1 MTRYDYDLFV
11 IGGGSGGV
19 RAARVAAQYGAR
31 VAIAEEHRY
40 GGTCV
45 IRGCV
50 PKKIFVYASEMS
62 HTLADAGAYGW
73 STGQASFDWATLV
86 ANKDREIDRLN
97 GIYIRLLEQAGVQ
110 IFHERAVLADAH
122 TLEMAGKRVTARIVL
137 IATGARP
144 RLPDIPGAGHVITSN
159 EAFYLPAFPRHVT
172 IAGGGYIALEFAH
185 VFRGLGAEVTL
196 VHRSGQLLRG
206 FDDDVRTEVTT
217 RARASGIDVRVETAI
232 EAVGSS
238 GGSPP
243 GSSGGAGNAQGGR
256 LQAMLSGGVR
266 IDTDV
271 VMAAIGRIPN
281 TADLGLEAAGVA
293 LRSSGAVQ
301 VNSYSRTS
309 AENIYAVGD
318 CTDRVNLTPV
328 AIREGQAFADTVFGD
343 QPVEVDYSCVPTAV
357 FSQPPVGSVGLT
369 EAQAREQFGEVNVY
383 MTRFRPLKYALPNRD
398 ERVLMK
404 LVVDGSSQRV
414 LGVHVVG
421 PDAPE
426 IIQAT
431 AIAVRMGATKRDF
444 DATIALH
451 PTTAEE
457 LVLLRTKLR

>member
-19 RAARVAAQYGAR
+19 RAARIAAQHGAR

-159 EAFYLPAFPRHVT
+159 EAFYLPEFPRHVT

-206 FDDDVRTEVTT
+206 FDDDVRTEVTEA
-217 RARASGIDVRVETAI
+217 ARASGIDVRVETAI
-232 EAVGSS
+232 ESV
-238 GGSPP
+238 GSPP
-243 GSSGGAGNAQGGR
+243 GSTGGAGKAKGGR
-256 LQAMLSGGVR
+256 LQAVLSGGAR
-266 IDTDV
+266 LDTDV

-293 LRSSGAVQ
+293 LRPSCAVQ
-301 VNSYSRTS
+301 VDSYSRTT

-328 AIREGQAFADTVFGD
+328 AIREGQAFADTVFGN
-343 QPVEVDYSCVPTAV
+343 QPAEVDYSCIPTAV

-369 EAQAREQFGEVNVY
+369 EAQARERVAEVDVY
-383 MTRFRPLKYALPNRD
+383 MARFRPLKYALPGRE
-398 ERVLMK
+398 ERVMMK

>member
-19 RAARVAAQYGAR
+19 RAARIAAQLGAR

-62 HTLADAGAYGW
+62 HALADAGAYGW
-73 STGQASFDWATLV
+73 STGPASFDWRTLV

-97 GIYIRLLEQAGVQ
+97 GVYLRLLEQAGVMS
-110 IFHERAVLADAH
+110 FHGRAVLADAH
-122 TLEMAGKRVTARIVL
+122 TVELDGQRVTARIIL

-144 RLPDIPGAGHVITSN
+144 RRPDIPGAEHVITSN
-159 EAFYLPAFPRHVT
+159 EAFYLPAFPRHIT

-196 VHRSGQLLRG
+196 VHRSGALLRG
-206 FDDDVRTEVTT
+206 FDDDVRTEVTDG
-217 RARASGIDVRVETAI
+217 ARASGIDVRVETSIAG
-232 EAVGSS
+232 VRS
-238 GGSPP
+238 GV
-243 GSSGGAGNAQGGR
+243 GAGVRDSQGGR
-256 LQAMLSGGVR
+256 LEATLSGGAR
-266 IDTDV
+266 IETDV
-271 VMAAIGRIPN
+271 VMAAIGRTPN
-281 TADLGLEAAGVA
+281 TADIGLEAAGVA
-293 LRSSGAVQ
+293 LRPSGAVQ
-301 VNSYSRTS
+301 VDGYSRTT

-343 QPVEVDYSCVPTAV
+343 RPTEVDYGYIPTAV
-357 FSQPPVGSVGLT
+357 FSQPPVGAVGLT
-369 EAQAREQFGEVNVY
+369 EAQARQQCAQVDIY
-383 MTRFRPLKYALPNRD
+383 LARFRPLRYALPGRD
-398 ERVLMK
+398 ERVMMK

-414 LGVHVVG
+414 LGLHVVG

-426 IIQAT
+426 IVQCT
-431 AIAVRMGATKRDF
+431 AIAVRMGATKQDF
-444 DATIALH
+444 DATMALH
-451 PTTAEE
+451 PTTSEE
-457 LVLLRTKLR
+457 LVLMRTKLR